1 MYLDSDFNCQDAT
14 TLIIGILVSFF
25 TAVFMTRIVYENKD
39 LYNYFMAMMW
49 YEPKYTPEEY
59 DAKYSTR
66 VFNEYEKANYKL
78 IRQVEKEKGYR

>member
-1 MYLDSDFNCQDAT
+1 
-14 TLIIGILVSFF
+14 
-25 TAVFMTRIVYENKD
+25 
-39 LYNYFMAMMW
+39 MW
-49 YEPKYTPEEY
+49 YEPTYTPEEY